1 MIGRP
6 SSTQSRGSLKS
17 SKNKVFGLNSKDL
30 GSVEKRAIELIE
42 SLVWPNGPVCPHC
55 NHEGRIYR
63 LAGKTSRPGL
73 RKCAA
78 CRKQFTVRVGT
89 IFEGSHIPLSKWLIA
104 IYMMCTYP
112 NGVSASQLQR
122 TLDISYK
129 SAWFLC
135 QRIRYA
141 KNQPPLRQGLQSLR
155 STQNSA
161 AAAAAGPDRG

>member
-1 MIGRP
+1 M
-6 SSTQSRGSLKS
+6 KS
-17 SKNKVFGLNSKDL
+17 SKTKVFDLNSKDL
-30 GSVEKRAIELIE
+30 GAVEDRAIKLVE
-42 SLVWPNGPVCPHC
+42 SLVWPKGAVCPHC
-55 NHEGRIYR
+55 NHGGKIYR

-112 NGVSASQLQR
+112 KGVSASQLQR

-135 QRIRYA
+135 QRIRLA
-141 KNQPPLRQGLQSLR
+141 KTQPPLRERLQVLESQAKGSR
-155 STQNSA
+155 TEGAKEA
-161 AAAAAGPDRG
+161 ASRGSPVRPGS

>member
-1 MIGRP
+1 M
-6 SSTQSRGSLKS
+6 QSIKT
-17 SKNKVFGLNSKDL
+17 KVFGLTSRDL
-30 GSVEKRAIELIE
+30 NAVEARAVTLVE
-42 SLVWPNGPVCPHC
+42 SLVWPRGPVCPHC
-55 NHEGRIYR
+55 GHDGKIYR
-63 LAGKTSRPGL
+63 LAGKTSRLGL

-112 NGVSASQLQR
+112 KGVSASQLQR

-141 KNQPPLRQGLQSLR
+141 KTQAPLVQRLQSLT
-155 STQNSA
+155 SSEE
-161 AAAAAGPDRG
+161 